1 MAFKILPFSHHSYNR
16 STTIQYMCVSCGCL
30 SENQVVNGVR
40 VSSCRT
46 ISLRPRHSHR
56 GGCGVES
63 TRPARAPKKLPP
75 KIIHRVITIQKL
87 TTHMHNNSFYNVYRG
102 PRYDEGN
109 IEGDTIMLGPGQLRP
124 RGYRLAQL
132 AGLFL
137 VKFSLYI
144 GVKEDDFCRWLR

>member
-1 MAFKILPFSHHSYNR
+1 MLPDNSTLSAKICQWPSKFCLFLIIP
-16 STTIQYMCVSCGCL
+16 TIAQQQFNMCVSCGCV

-75 KIIHRVITIQKL
+75 KIIHRVITIQK
-87 TTHMHNNSFYNVYRG
+87 N
-102 PRYDEGN
+102 
-109 IEGDTIMLGPGQLRP
+109 
-124 RGYRLAQL
+124 
-132 AGLFL
+132 
-137 VKFSLYI
+137 
-144 GVKEDDFCRWLR
+144 